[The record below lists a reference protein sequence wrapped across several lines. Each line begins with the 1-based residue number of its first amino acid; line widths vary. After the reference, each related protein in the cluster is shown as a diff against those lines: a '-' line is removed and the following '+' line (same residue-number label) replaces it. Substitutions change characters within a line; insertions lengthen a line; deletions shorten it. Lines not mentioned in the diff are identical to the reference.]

1 MQVNL
6 TKGATKA
13 EIDALYAQTLTAK
26 TGAETAETG
35 AASSATG
42 AASSATDAAN
52 SATTSATSA
61 TASASSASTAAA
73 SEAGVDADRVAAQTA
88 ATASAASAAAALV
101 SENNAQSSE
110 NDAETAQAAAELA
123 ETHAET
129 AETNAET
136 AETNAESSKT
146 AAASSATTATTQ
158 ASTAT
163 TKASEASTSATNAA
177 TSATNAAASATTA
190 TTKAATATTQA
201 TAASG
206 SATSASS
213 SASSATTAQAA
224 AEAARDSALA
234 AFDSFDDRYLGQKT
248 SDPTLDNDGN
258 ALVAGTLYF
267 NTTTDAMKVYEGST
281 WVAAYA
287 SLSGALIATSNLSD
301 LNNAGTART
310 NLGVDAAGT
319 VNYTHPTNHA
329 ISVITGLQTA
339 LDGKVDDTQVL
350 TDVPAGAVFT
360 DTTYTVGDGGLT
372 QVNFT
377 TADNTKL
384 DGIEALADVT
394 DTTNV
399 VAALSAG
406 TGVSISG
413 AGEIAVTAVALTTVQ
428 TAVSE
433 VAHLALT
440 AQEGDVVVRSDENK
454 SYVHNGGVAG
464 TMADYTLLATPT
476 GAVLSVAGK
485 TGTVTLDTS
494 NVSENAA
501 NKYYTEARV
510 SANTSVA
517 ANTAKVGITTAQANA
532 IVANTAKVTN
542 VSTNLSTT
550 TTATTNTVVSSDG
563 TNAVLPAAT
572 TTVAGM
578 LTGAD
583 KTKLDGIETGATADQ
598 TNAEI
603 KTAYEANADTNAFS
617 DAEQTKLSGIETSAD
632 VTDSTNVNAAGAVM
646 ESDTTTASMS
656 FVVDED
662 AMTSNSATKIPTQ
675 QSVKAYVD
683 SQVETKDALSELSGT
698 LDDITDG
705 TTYKRMSATEQSKL
719 SGIETSADVTDV
731 TNVTAAGALMDS
743 EVTNLAAVKAFAT
756 TDYATSTQGTTA
768 DNALPKAGGAM
779 TGAITTTSTFD
790 GRDVATDGA
799 KLDTIAT
806 SANLYAH
813 PTGAGNLH
821 VATGGSV
828 GQVLTNTASGT
839 GTWQDA
845 AGGTPEGTSIL
856 STGETGGTKYLRED
870 GDGTCSWQAVAG
882 GGIGSFIDTSIA
894 ISSDDTA
901 LANDDGTANNNIAI
915 GLNAGNGI
923 TAGANSVLIGT
934 DVGFTNSLTKCFGL
948 GYKALYAATAGGTN
962 NVAIGDSALYEV
974 SAGGNIAVGGWG
986 AGRYITSG
994 MYNIGIGQQALYGNS
1009 TSKLTGSYNTGIGYQ
1024 TGYNLSTG
1032 QYNVLNG
1039 YQAGYS
1045 LTTGATNTYI
1055 GQEAGR
1061 YATTGSSN
1069 IGIGENALKG
1079 ATSSGVTQSY
1089 NIGIGRLTLANLSSG
1104 VSNIAL
1110 GQKAGQLLTTGTYNT
1125 GIGYQSG
1132 YSLTTG
1138 SYNVTSGYQAGYGL
1152 TTAEDN
1158 ILIGKSAGYSRTTGK
1173 NCVAIGQNA
1182 GKSNNAYGG
1191 VYLGHQAGMNDTSS
1205 NAKLHIAYGSS
1216 ESLIEGDF
1224 SAKTVNINGA
1234 LTVNGA
1240 AVGGAQTSFFE
1251 AKLSATTSLAPSTWT
1266 KLPYNSEVSDPLGD
1280 YDTTLYR
1287 YTPSVAGTY
1296 FVSTLQL
1303 IQSVA
1308 LGKDVYTDVRKNG
1321 VSIKGTI
1328 FYPTSGEA
1336 NLYPTQNLAVVMN
1349 GTTDYLELWMRHTD
1363 TVARN
1368 AKGNAASTSSFTAF
1382 KIGD

>member
-882 GGIGSFIDTSIA
+882 GGGGIGEFISDSIA

-901 LANDDGTANNNIAI
+901 LANDDGTS
-915 GLNAGNGI
+915 NG
-923 TAGANSVLIGT
+923 
-934 DVGFTNSLTKCFGL
+934 
-948 GYKALYAATAGGTN
+948 
-962 NVAIGDSALYEV
+962 
-974 SAGGNIAVGGWG
+974 
-986 AGRYITSG
+986 
-994 MYNIGIGQQALYGNS
+994 NIGIGFKAGN
-1009 TSKLTGSYNTGIGYQ
+1009 
-1024 TGYNLSTG
+1024 
-1032 QYNVLNG
+1032 
-1039 YQAGYS
+1039 S
-1045 LTTGATNTYI
+1045 LTTGGYNIFQGY
-1055 GQEAGR
+1055 EAGELT
-1061 YATTGSSN
+1061 TTGYHN
-1069 IGIGENALKG
+1069 IGIGFRAAEDITTG
-1079 ATSSGVTQSY
+1079 SY
-1089 NIGIGRLTLANLSSG
+1089 NIGIGRDALSG
-1104 VSNIAL
+1104 TT
-1110 GQKAGQLLTTGTYNT
+1110 TTGSHNIGIGYYSGRDLST
-1125 GIGYQSG
+1125 GIHNNLQGYQSG

-1138 SYNVTSGYQAGYGL
+1138 SYNVTSGYQAGYNL
-1152 TTAEDN
+1152 T
-1158 ILIGKSAGYSRTTGK
+1158 AGSY
-1173 NCVAIGQNA
+1173 NLC
-1182 GKSNNAYGG
+1182 
-1191 VYLGHQAGMNDTSS
+1191 LGWQAGDSITSANNNICLGGKAGAGVVAGANNVLVGHESAKTYNFS
-1205 NAKLHIAYGSS
+1205 NVTAVGYQAGELNQGSDNVFVGHKAGRSETASDKLHIANNAT

-1224 SAKTVNINGA
+1224 SAKT
-1234 LTVNGA
+1234 LRVNGTLASTGKTYTTKTA
-1240 AVGGAQTSFFE
+1240 AYTAVAGDLIMADT
-1251 AKLSATTSLAPSTWT
+1251 ATTAAFTIT
-1266 KLPYNSEVSDPLGD
+1266 LPTS
-1280 YDTTLYR
+1280 
-1287 YTPSVAGTY
+1287 
-1296 FVSTLQL
+1296 
-1303 IQSVA
+1303 
-1308 LGKDVYTDVRKNG
+1308 
-1321 VSIKGTI
+1321 
-1328 FYPTSGEA
+1328 PTSGDVVKVHDVKGNFATA
-1336 NLYPTQNLAVVMN
+1336 NL
-1349 GTTDYLELWMRHTD
+1349 
-1363 TVARN
+1363 TVARGVTSQEPINGIAEDFVCDVAYQNVELLFTN
-1368 AKGNAASTSSFTAF
+1368 ATDGWR
-1382 KIGD
+1382 IL

>member
-743 EVTNLAAVKAFAT
+743 EVTNLAQVKAFDT

-768 DNALPKAGGAM
+768 DNALPLAGGTMTGDVSLGDNVKAKFGASDDLQIYHDGSNSYVSDAGTGDLIIKAGGFQLIADNNDIFM
-779 TGAITTTSTFD
+779 KAFVNNRVEFYHDNVKRFLTTTTGVNVLGTLACDGFTSTGIDDNATSTAITIDASENVGIGTSSFTGANTFMD
-790 GRDVATDGA
+790 DLVVYNATAG
-799 KLDTIAT
+799 
-806 SANLYAH
+806 
-813 PTGAGNLH
+813 TGAGLSIIGNATNGYSSIAFGDTADWDTGRLQYNHTDNSMAFHTNSAERMQISSAGNVTVKTGNL
-821 VATGGSV
+821 VIGTSGKGIDFSASTDGTGTVTSEVLDDYEEGTWTPTIS
-828 GQVLTNTASGT
+828 GQTTSGT
-839 GTWQDA
+839 GTYSEQSGTYTKVGNKVTVNCALAWSAHTGTGNMRISGQPFTTA
-845 AGGTPEGTSIL
+845 TGIYAGSLYYSDFFVSATADDLFVYTAGTRIDFR
-856 STGETGGTKYLRED
+856 GGRLDGSSREVV
-870 GDGTCSWQAVAG
+870 T
-882 GGIGSFIDTSIA
+882 IDTA
-894 ISSDDTA
+894 
-901 LANDDGTANNNIAI
+901 GTM
-915 GLNAGNGI
+915 
-923 TAGANSVLIGT
+923 
-934 DVGFTNSLTKCFGL
+934 
-948 GYKALYAATAGGTN
+948 
-962 NVAIGDSALYEV
+962 
-974 SAGGNIAVGGWG
+974 
-986 AGRYITSG
+986 YIT
-994 MYNIGIGQQALYGNS
+994 I
-1009 TSKLTGSYNTGIGYQ
+1009 
-1024 TGYNLSTG
+1024 
-1032 QYNVLNG
+1032 
-1039 YQAGYS
+1039 
-1045 LTTGATNTYI
+1045 TY
-1055 GQEAGR
+1055 
-1061 YATTGSSN
+1061 
-1069 IGIGENALKG
+1069 L
-1079 ATSSGVTQSY
+1079 V
-1089 NIGIGRLTLANLSSG
+1089 
-1104 VSNIAL
+1104 
-1110 GQKAGQLLTTGTYNT
+1110 
-1125 GIGYQSG
+1125 
-1132 YSLTTG
+1132 
-1138 SYNVTSGYQAGYGL
+1138 
-1152 TTAEDN
+1152 
-1158 ILIGKSAGYSRTTGK
+1158 
-1173 NCVAIGQNA
+1173 
-1182 GKSNNAYGG
+1182 
-1191 VYLGHQAGMNDTSS
+1191 
-1205 NAKLHIAYGSS
+1205 
-1216 ESLIEGDF
+1216 
-1224 SAKTVNINGA
+1224 
-1234 LTVNGA
+1234 
-1240 AVGGAQTSFFE
+1240 
-1251 AKLSATTSLAPSTWT
+1251 
-1266 KLPYNSEVSDPLGD
+1266 
-1280 YDTTLYR
+1280 
-1287 YTPSVAGTY
+1287 
-1296 FVSTLQL
+1296 
-1303 IQSVA
+1303 
-1308 LGKDVYTDVRKNG
+1308 
-1321 VSIKGTI
+1321 
-1328 FYPTSGEA
+1328 
-1336 NLYPTQNLAVVMN
+1336 
-1349 GTTDYLELWMRHTD
+1349 
-1363 TVARN
+1363 
-1368 AKGNAASTSSFTAF
+1368 
-1382 KIGD
+1382 